1 MKNST
6 AAARKDVIIY
16 IDDEH
21 AQVTQAFKKKASIFG
36 TNEFYRWREYL
47 IVCPKAKMVTK
58 DIKKNHAKKNR
69 NKKYDNM
76 AAFIS
81 TLPNSEELMEQFRVI
96 KQRSKIQNHPYG
108 YVLDWFETY
117 VEPYGDFNA
126 YSEQKDAERKAA
138 EAEADTSAAA

>member
-1 MKNST
+1 MKNSNSSPI
-6 AAARKDVIIY
+6 RY
-16 IDDEH
+16 IDPKH
-21 AQVTQAFKKKASIFG
+21 AQVTKAFQKRAVIFG
-36 TNEFYRWREYL
+36 SDEFKEWREYL
-47 IVCPKAKMVTK
+47 AIYPKAVMVTK

-76 AAFIS
+76 VEFIS
-81 TLPNSEELMEQFRVI
+81 TLPNSEKLMEQFEVI

-117 VEPYGDFNA
+117 VEPYGDF
-126 YSEQKDAERKAA
+126 ETFIVRKAA

>member
-1 MKNST
+1 MKNSNSSPI
-6 AAARKDVIIY
+6 RY
-16 IDDEH
+16 IDPKH
-21 AQVTQAFKKKASIFG
+21 AQVTRAFQKRAVIFG
-36 TNEFYRWREYL
+36 SDEFKEWREYL
-47 IVCPKAKMVTK
+47 AIYPKAVMVTK

-76 AAFIS
+76 AEFIS

-117 VEPYGDFNA
+117 VEPYGDFETFIVN
-126 YSEQKDAERKAA
+126 KAA

>member
-1 MKNST
+1 MKNQIVFISNE
-6 AAARKDVIIY
+6 AAK
-16 IDDEH
+16 
-21 AQVTQAFKKKASIFG
+21 VTKTFKKQACVFG
-36 TNEFYRWREYL
+36 TDEFKLWREYL
-47 IVCPKAKMVTK
+47 TLYPNAKMVTK
-58 DIKKNHAKKNR
+58 SIKKNPDKKTTR

-76 AAFIS
+76 AEFIS

-108 YVLDWFETY
+108 YVLDWFEIY

-138 EAEADTSAAA
+138 KAEANTSADA